1 MLSDTHVPEVGEV
14 APPID
19 ATTATG
25 TRFSLSALRGLW
37 VVAYFYPRAST
48 PG

>member
-1 MLSDTHVPEVGEV
+1 MLSDTHVPKIGEV
-14 APPID
+14 APRIN

-25 TRFSLSALRGLW
+25 AQFSLSALRGKW
-37 VVAYFYPRAST
+37 VIAYFYPRANT